1 MDETDRKKATMPTP
15 SKRATAAANAA
26 RGEGALF
33 YAYPTPH
40 GPITI
45 RSFNGAVTDVALG
58 DVQLDGMRKPSAA
71 TNAAATQIQEYLAG
85 KRRAFDLRLD
95 LCGSDFQQEAWRAVA
110 EIPYGT
116 CLTCA
121 QLAER
126 MGRTGSHRAVGAAVR
141 ANPLAIIVP
150 AHRVTSANGK
160 PLGTGRPAAV
170 KGALLKMEMDNL
182 AK

>member
-1 MDETDRKKATMPTP
+1 MDGTDRKKATMPTP
-15 SKRATAAANAA
+15 SKRTAAASTAH
-26 RGEGALF
+26 GEGALF
-33 YAYPTPH
+33 YSYPTPH

-58 DVQLDGMRKPSAA
+58 DVQLDGVRKPSAA

-85 KRRAFDLRLD
+85 KRRVFDLRLD
-95 LCGSDFQQEAWRAVA
+95 LRGSDFQQEAWRAVA
-110 EIPYGT
+110 DIPYGT
-116 CLTCA
+116 RLTCA

-126 MGRTGSHRAVGAAVR
+126 MGRDGSHRAVGAAVR
-141 ANPLAIIVP
+141 ANPLAIVIP

-170 KGALLKMEMDNL
+170 KSALLKMEMDNV

>member
-1 MDETDRKKATMPTP
+1 MNIFNLSEEKMKETFSSYTIHEIYQQPATWRK
-15 SKRATAAANAA
+15 
-26 RGEGALF
+26 
-33 YAYPTPH
+33 
-40 GPITI
+40 
-45 RSFNGAVTDVALG
+45 
-58 DVQLDGMRKPSAA
+58 
-71 TNAAATQIQEYLAG
+71 
-85 KRRAFDLRLD
+85 
-95 LCGSDFQQEAWRAVA
+95 
-110 EIPYGT
+110 
-116 CLTCA
+116 TCA